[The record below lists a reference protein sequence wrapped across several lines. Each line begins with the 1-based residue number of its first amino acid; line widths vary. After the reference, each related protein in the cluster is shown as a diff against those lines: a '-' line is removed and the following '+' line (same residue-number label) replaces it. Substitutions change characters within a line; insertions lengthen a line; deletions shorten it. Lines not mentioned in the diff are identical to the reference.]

1 MVSLKKMMLGA
12 ALVAGTLGLGTAPA
26 HAARS
31 SQNWV
36 YVGGPA
42 AYIPP
47 SPGPGYVWVDGYYGH
62 PGFWRAP
69 VVGFGYRYGGPVFH
83 HRLVQ
88 ERGFERFRR

>member
-12 ALVAGTLGLGTAPA
+12 ALVAGTLGVGTAPA
-26 HAARS
+26 HAARFG
-31 SQNWV
+31 V

-69 VVGFGYRYGGPVFH
+69 VVGFGYRYRGPIFH
-83 HRLVQ
+83 DRFGPA
-88 ERGFERFRR
+88 RRFEGFRR